1 MAILSPQVRSGTK
14 GQNQQQAQLTTSLED
29 SEKTLDTSE
38 VDKLYEEF
46 KNADKKLSSDYKP
59 FARNPEK
66 QKRYDLFLRM
76 KDKGQKGK

>member
-1 MAILSPQVRSGTK
+1 MAILTSQVRSGTK
-14 GQNQQQAQLTTSLED
+14 GHPTASSED
-29 SEKTLDTSE
+29 AEKTLDTSE
-38 VDKLYEEF
+38 MDKLYEEF